1 VRTVRSLDKD
11 ETVSNWRP
19 ESATDPDGPDEWR
32 FQPLL
37 GKDRDLA
44 LRPMDVCARRWVER
58 SSYPESRIPEVPD
71 ALEMVVG
78 DEWPTPSSL
87 RRLRL
92 RSRFTGNTYYLPD
105 WDGDWYDAKRWI
117 EDVAD
122 LEAGS
127 VNSYRGRIG
136 PTP

>member
-1 VRTVRSLDKD
+1 
-11 ETVSNWRP
+11 
-19 ESATDPDGPDEWR
+19 
-32 FQPLL
+32 
-37 GKDRDLA
+37 
-44 LRPMDVCARRWVER
+44 MDVCARRWVER